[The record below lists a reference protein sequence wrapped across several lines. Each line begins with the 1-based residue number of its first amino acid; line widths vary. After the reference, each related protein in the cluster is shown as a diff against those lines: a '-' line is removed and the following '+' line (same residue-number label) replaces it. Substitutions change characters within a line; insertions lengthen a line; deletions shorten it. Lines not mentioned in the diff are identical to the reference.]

1 MSGRCALRE
10 GAPDVAI
17 LRAGVLRAAGH
28 LDLDEPRVAEL
39 AEALTGRPWHECDTA
54 DLRQVLQ
61 ALQQLVERCREP
73 HHHHAPG
80 DRGRRGRRKRSVS

>member
-10 GAPDVAI
+10 GAPDVATF
-17 LRAGVLRAAGH
+17 RAGVLRAAGH
-28 LDLDEPRVAEL
+28 LDLPQARVAQL
-39 AEALTGRPWHECDTA
+39 AEALTGHAWEDCDTA

-73 HHHHAPG
+73 YGHHGAS
-80 DRGRRGRRKRSVS
+80 DRSRHGPRKRSVS